1 MRNFVMAAVVL
12 SLAVSCSSASNSRST
27 TATDATQIN
36 VAKPEI
42 EIVQLSAMPAA
53 ARHVT
58 GGVPIQ
64 YAMRVGNRAGETLT
78 LKSVSLVSVGS
89 GAYDVSASS
98 SFKQSILPDQE
109 ETVKFWV
116 PAHITNPTIMG
127 ANGPVT
133 IRATV
138 YFETPRGSFQEII
151 VQQVNAMPGRDSHQ

>member
-1 MRNFVMAAVVL
+1 MRNFVMAAAVL
-12 SLAVSCSSASNSRST
+12 SLAVSCSSTGNTSAGKADSPK
-27 TATDATQIN
+27 IN
-36 VAKPEI
+36 VTKPEI
-42 EIVQLSAMPAA
+42 EIVQISSVPAA

-64 YAMRVGNRAGETLT
+64 YAMRVGNRAAETLT

-89 GAYDVSASS
+89 GAYNVSASS
-98 SFKQSILPDQE
+98 SFKQNILPDQE
-109 ETVKFWV
+109 QTVKFWV
-116 PAHITNPTIMG
+116 PAQITNPTIMG

-151 VQQVNAMPGRDSHQ
+151 VQQVNGMPGRDNE